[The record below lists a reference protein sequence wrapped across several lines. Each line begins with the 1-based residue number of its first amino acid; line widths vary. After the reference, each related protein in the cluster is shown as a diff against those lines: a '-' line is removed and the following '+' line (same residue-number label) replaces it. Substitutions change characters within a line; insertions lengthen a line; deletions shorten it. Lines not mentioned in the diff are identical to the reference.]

1 MADAILY
8 FTGVCIHISSELQQ
22 VQSSEINI
30 MTYNMVVYD
39 QSRENARTCESA
51 LQNPKGK
58 LGTTKWLEPNCLS
71 RSSIYHVLM
80 NNVSHDTILIY

>member
-30 MTYNMVVYD
+30 MTYDMVVYD
-39 QSRENARTCESA
+39 QSRENARTCKSA
-51 LQNPKGK
+51 SRNPN
-58 LGTTKWLEPNCLS
+58 LEQLSGWNRMVCLEAVF
-71 RSSIYHVLM
+71 IM
-80 NNVSHDTILIY
+80 C